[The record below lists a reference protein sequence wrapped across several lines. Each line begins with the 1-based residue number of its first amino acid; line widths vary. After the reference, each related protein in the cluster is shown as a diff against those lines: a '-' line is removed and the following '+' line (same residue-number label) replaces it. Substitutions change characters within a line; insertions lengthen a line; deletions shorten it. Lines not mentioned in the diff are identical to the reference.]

1 MDTMTITIWYAV
13 NGSGQGMVFASQPER
28 NEKRRV
34 WMGEIS
40 SAVLRFFDW
49 LETDCSLE
57 LPDITW
63 RDEAVPMEMTMSITD
78 KK

>member
-1 MDTMTITIWYAV
+1 MKTMTANITFWYAV

-40 SAVLRFFDW
+40 STVLRFFDW

-63 RDEAVPMEMTMSITD
+63 RDEAVPMEMTISIQ
-78 KK
+78 